1 MRPLR
6 KVLRPPQ
13 LGGDSLRASDRT
25 AMNTKVIQV
34 EAEEVEAALKICNV
48 CQPPTKT
55 YTRELIR
62 LMRV

>member
-1 MRPLR
+1 MRLPR
-6 KVLRPPQ
+6 KVRRPPQ

-25 AMNTKVIQV
+25 AMNTKVIEV
-34 EAEEVEAALKICNV
+34 AVEAALKICNV